1 MVSQPGVVCSDPLIL
16 APPWYIN
23 PPSQRRSRS
32 NNQCNSCRKAP
43 HASAHLLA
51 DALGESDIDALGPN
65 VIRELRSQGESF
77 IAQFESMQ
85 LEILETRLRM
95 LCTPSVSRRASE
107 SAATAAMNAA
117 DDVSR
122 PIQQKYL
129 AMAIAGLSVE
139 RRHAFRDFLEEFKA
153 SVNYLK
159 LDNRFGMD
167 EATAL
172 PDSGAALERACIDLQ
187 ARYADALRRGGQ

>member
-1 MVSQPGVVCSDPLIL
+1 MNGIMLALLAGGALLVSPDRNDGASVRESWVGSRELPTAIAYYEFTRLL
-16 APPWYIN
+16 AE
-23 PPSQRRSRS
+23 S
-32 NNQCNSCRKAP
+32 RKAP

-107 SAATAAMNAA
+107 V
-117 DDVSR
+117 D
-122 PIQQKYL
+122 
-129 AMAIAGLSVE
+129 
-139 RRHAFRDFLEEFKA
+139 
-153 SVNYLK
+153 
-159 LDNRFGMD
+159 
-167 EATAL
+167 AL
-172 PDSGAALERACIDLQ
+172 PTFAYFGSRSIWRWQSRAC
-187 ARYADALRRGGQ
+187 RSSADMLSAISSRSSRHP